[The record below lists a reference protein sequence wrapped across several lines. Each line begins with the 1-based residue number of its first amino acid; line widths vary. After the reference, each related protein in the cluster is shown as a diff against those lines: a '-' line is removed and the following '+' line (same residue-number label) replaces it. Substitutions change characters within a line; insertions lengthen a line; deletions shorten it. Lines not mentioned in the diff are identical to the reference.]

1 MLIKYFFYFSDNY
14 SKNNSKINK
23 IILILIKKWEM
34 IVQLVQYVK
43 ILKFR
48 WITLQHKI
56 KIINRIIKNQ
66 RIIIKI

>member
-48 WITLQHKI
+48 WIILQHKI